1 MREVLKRIPA
11 RIRGPGGPARAAG
24 VALLSMNEI
33 PYPPLPS
40 VRRAIADAGAD
51 LHRYPDD
58 EGKSLREE
66 LASRHGRPAE
76 HVALGAGSSELCLQ
90 AALATVDPGSGVVY
104 ASPSFPLYGLI
115 THLLSGEPRIVP
127 LREDRLDLEAMLAA
141 VGPGT
146 RLVYVC
152 NPNNPTGT
160 SVEPEALAGFLRA
173 VPEDCLVVLDEAY
186 REFAGPRF
194 PDGLGLL
201 DEHPNLLVLRTFS
214 KAYGLAGL
222 RLGYGVAAPEVIE
235 GLRRTHLPYSV
246 SRPALEAGAASLR
259 AGGELAERVDAVV
272 AERERLAQGLAAL
285 GYDPRPSDANF
296 LWVRTSRSASLER
309 DLLDRGVAIRSF
321 SDEAIRITVG
331 MPDENA
337 LLLEVL
343 EERSGVQSP
352 R

>member
-1 MREVLKRIPA
+1 VLKRIPA
-11 RIRGPGGPARAAG
+11 RIRGPTGPARAG
-24 VALLSMNEI
+24 GLALLSMNES

-40 VRRAIADAGAD
+40 VGRAITDAVAD

-58 EGKSLREE
+58 EGMSLREE
-66 LASRHGRPAE
+66 LASRYGRPVE
-76 HVALGAGSSELCLQ
+76 QVALGAGSSELCLQ
-90 AALATVDPGSGVVY
+90 AALATVNPGSGVVF
-104 ASPSFPLYGLI
+104 ASPSFPLYSLI
-115 THLLSGEPRIVP
+115 TQLLSGEPRIVS

-141 VGPGT
+141 VSPGT

-160 SVEPEALAGFLRA
+160 SVEPEALAAFLRA

-186 REFAGPRF
+186 REFAGPGF

-259 AGGELAERVDAVV
+259 AEGELTERVDAVI
-272 AERERLAQGLAAL
+272 AERERLAKGLTAL
-285 GYDPRPSDANF
+285 GYDPTPSDANF
-296 LWVRTSRSASLER
+296 LWVRTPGSASLER
-309 DLLDRGVAIRSF
+309 NLLDHGVAIRSF
-321 SDEAIRITVG
+321 ADEAIRISVG
-331 MPDENA
+331 APEENA

-343 EERSGVQSP
+343 GSGVQSP